1 MLTYFEFFAGGGM
14 ARAGLGDRWRCL
26 LANDH
31 SVKKAESYRLNWGSD
46 HLLVRDVFDLT
57 LADLPGGAALA
68 WASFPCQDLSL
79 AGNRDGLSGA
89 RSSAFWGFWGH
100 IRALAADGR
109 KPKVIVLENV
119 TGTLTSHDGRDFTE
133 IAQAIFAAGYVFG
146 AMVVDGLHFVPQSRP
161 RLFII
166 AMDSSLDIPS
176 ALLTNLPS
184 PVWHPKAVVRAYLNL
199 SADQKPF
206 WRWWSL
212 PMPAALAHTIKDLI
226 EDEPNDVAWHTQE
239 QTEKLLA
246 MMSPTNR
253 DKVSAAQLSKRQVVG
268 TIYKRTRQGEQ
279 RAEIRFDGVAGCLRT
294 PGGGSSRQTLLLVKG
309 GEIRSRL
316 LSSREAARLMG
327 LPDSYVLPKKYNDA
341 YMLAGDGLVVP
352 VVAYLAKHLIEP
364 ALEATSSAFRQAA

>member
-1 MLTYFEFFAGGGM
+1 MLTYYEFFAGGGM
-14 ARAGLGDRWRCL
+14 ARAGLGDRWHCL

-31 SVKKAESYRLNWGSD
+31 SAKKAESYRLNWGSD

-57 LADLPGGAALA
+57 LDDLSGRAALA

-119 TGTLTSHDGRDFTE
+119 TGTLSSHEGRDFAE
-133 IAQAIFAAGYVFG
+133 IAQAIFAEGYVLG

-176 ALLTNLPS
+176 ALLTNLSS
-184 PVWHPKAVVRAYLNL
+184 PIWHPKAVVRAYLNL

-212 PMPAALAHTIKDLI
+212 PMPSALALTIKDLI
-226 EDEPNDVAWHTQE
+226 ENDPKDVTWHTQE
-239 QTEKLLA
+239 QTNKLLE

-253 DKVSAAQLSKRQVVG
+253 DKVSAAQLSKRPIVG

-294 PGGGSSRQTLLLVKG
+294 PGGGSSRQTLLLVEG

-327 LPDSYVLPKKYNDA
+327 LPDSYVLPEKYNDA

-364 ALEATSSAFRQAA
+364 ALESTTSAFRQAA